1 MTVLWGD
8 AENTKRAKSSQAL
21 GMANGEGRR
30 SPGVGEGSR
39 RTAGPSAPLR
49 SGRDDKG
56 EGTGSIKSSYRT
68 EAFLEA
74 NLYKTEVPS
83 PFDRLRA
90 GSAGLIRKWSFH
102 TPSEAFINSEPV
114 PHG

>member
-1 MTVLWGD
+1 MSL
-8 AENTKRAKSSQAL
+8 EI
-21 GMANGEGRR
+21 
-30 SPGVGEGSR
+30 GEGSR
-39 RTAGPSAPLR
+39 RTAGPSTPFR

-56 EGTGSIKSSYRT
+56 KGSGCIKSSYRT

-74 NLYKTEVPS
+74 ILDKTEVPS

-90 GSAGLIRKWSFH
+90 GSAGLIRKWSH